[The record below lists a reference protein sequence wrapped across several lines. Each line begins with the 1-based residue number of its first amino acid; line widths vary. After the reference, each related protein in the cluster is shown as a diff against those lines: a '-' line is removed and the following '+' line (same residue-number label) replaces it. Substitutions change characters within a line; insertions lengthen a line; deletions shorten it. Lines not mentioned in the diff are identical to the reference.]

1 LEGKGGGEPVFLKT
15 MSETANLH
23 HNLIQQLSELMDSV
37 WRYENF
43 YVKDAEGCSRCQAL
57 WEKLKERHYEDIK
70 ALKEEISA
78 HVAEGDW

>member
-1 LEGKGGGEPVFLKT
+1 MAEI
-15 MSETANLH
+15 SNLH

-43 YVKDAEGCSRCQAL
+43 YLNDAASCPRCQKL

-70 ALKEEISA
+70 ALKDEISA
-78 HVAEGDW
+78 HVKEGDW